1 MIRLLKNILLLSLF
15 VLFVFPSVAQLD
27 TTNNQEKNTAKMKA
41 SSSVDWEEEEGI
53 LFTPTVSLGVG
64 MLTYY
69 GDISRDYKTNN
80 PITNRLAYRV
90 QVSQPITNY
99 LHLNFNLWRGTV
111 SANER
116 TIERNLNFE
125 STLTSG
131 GIALEYDFSN
141 FIKKDRITFQPF
153 VGAGFE
159 GMEFLSKTDLYDS
172 FGNDYYYWEDG
183 TIRNL
188 PESDPDAINAVR
200 VQRDYIYETDIR
212 ELNADGFGDYDEYTF
227 AFPVTAGFKL
237 HLSKHVQFKAGATY
251 FFTNTDLIDGVSKD
265 SRGIRKGDDLKDQL
279 LFSHFSLSYDF
290 KRSDQPVYDEEAAG
304 EVDALMKAD
313 NDSDGVSDFI
323 DKCAA
328 TPKGVEVDEFGC
340 PLDGDNDNV
349 GNYKDQELNSS
360 PNAIVDT
367 SGVTYTDERL
377 MDIYRAYT
385 DIKGNYSPIEQEMYS
400 TEIVGRRTKRRR
412 PASETRYMVKVG
424 EFEQSIPEDMINTIL
439 NMPDAEVSR
448 IGNKVVV
455 SVGSYDNLPDAMK
468 RKIQLAKQGV
478 ESSSIITQN
487 ERGETRNMDGSI
499 VKYDENNWPFDNK
512 TVYRVQLGA
521 FKKVADESVFDE
533 VPNMLAIKAQDGY
546 TRYFTGVMD
555 NYSDATAIRN
565 RMRDLGFKDA
575 YVVGL
580 KGGSKIPLQEAKQ
593 KLEGSGSSSSG
604 SSKAPAGGTKKLS
617 PEERKQLFFRV
628 QIGTYREQVP
638 TETLEKFMQVE
649 GVEQKTL
656 ASGLTKFYVGK
667 VKTYE
672 EANQLEDELIQKGFT
687 DAFVVAEY
695 KGNIISTEE
704 ALNMIK

>member
-1 MIRLLKNILLLSLF
+1 MKSLLKNIVLLFCGLCLAF
-15 VLFVFPSVAQLD
+15 TAAAQVD
-27 TTNNQEKNTAKMKA
+27 STSTKETTNATMKA
-41 SSSVDWEEEEGI
+41 SSSVDWEEEQGI
-53 LFTPTVSLGVG
+53 IFTPTVSLGVG

-69 GDISRDYKTNN
+69 GDISREYKANN
-80 PITNRLAYRV
+80 PITNRLAYRL

-116 TIERNLNFE
+116 SVERNLNFE

-131 GIALEYDFSN
+131 GFGLEYDFSN
-141 FIKKDRITFQPF
+141 FIKKEKITFQPF
-153 VGAGFE
+153 ISVGFE
-159 GMEFLSKTDLYDS
+159 AMDFLSKTDLYDS

-188 PESDPDAINAVR
+188 PESDPDAGNSIR

-227 AFPVTAGFKL
+227 AFPVSLGFKL
-237 HLSKHVQFKAGATY
+237 HLSNHVLFKAGATY
-251 FFTNTDLIDGVSKD
+251 LFTNTDLIDGVTSD
-265 SRGIRKGDDLKDQL
+265 SRGIRAGDDMNDQF

-290 KRSDQPVYDEEAAG
+290 SRSDQPVYDKEAAA

-323 DKCAA
+323 DKCAD
-328 TPKGVEVDEFGC
+328 TPSGADVDEFGC

-377 MDIYRAYT
+377 MDVYRAYEDT
-385 DIKGNYSPIEQEMYS
+385 KGNYSPIDQEMYS
-400 TEIVGRRTKRRR
+400 TEIAGRRTKRRR
-412 PASETRYMVKVG
+412 PASETKYMVKVG

-448 IGNKVVV
+448 VGNKVVV

-468 RKIQLAKQGV
+468 RKIELAKQGV
-478 ESSSIITQN
+478 ESSSIITKN
-487 ERGETRNMDGSI
+487 ERGETRSMDGSI
-499 VKYDENNWPFDNK
+499 VKYEENKWPFGNN

-521 FKKVADESVFDE
+521 FKNIADESVFDE
-533 VPNMLAIKAQDGY
+533 VPNMLAIESPDGF

-555 NYSDATAIRN
+555 QYAEATAIRD
-565 RMRDLGFKDA
+565 RMKELGFKDA

-580 KGGSKIPLQEAKQ
+580 KGGSKIPLQEAKK
-593 KLEGSGSSSSG
+593 KLEGSGSSSNNNASS
-604 SSKAPAGGTKKLS
+604 SSKVQKLS
-617 PEERKQLFFRV
+617 PEDRKQLYFRV
-628 QIGTYREQVP
+628 QVGTFKEKVP
-638 TETLEKFMQVE
+638 TETLERFMTLDN
-649 GVEQKTL
+649 VEQQTFED
-656 ASGLTKFYVGK
+656 GLTKFYVGK
-667 VKTYE
+667 VNSYQ
-672 EANQLEDELIQKGFT
+672 EANALEDELISKGFK
-687 DAFVVAEY
+687 DAFVVAQY
-695 KGNIISTEE
+695 KGEFIPTDK
-704 ALNMIK
+704 ALEMIK